1 MQYEET
7 EHFSVMA
14 YKQVVITSYLKPSEE
29 VGLRRGGRA
38 ESVPVLL
45 SPTRQLTARLAAVR
59 EGERVPKELPRGLG
73 CSGSWRWGRGTHG
86 AGGGAAAPAAA
97 CGLCWLSHL
106 RPAARFPA
114 LCRAGASC
122 CVPEAGVKRGQRAVP
137 VEWKGWQ
144 RRGCE
149 RGWSLESHG
158 GSLVNSAPI
167 LFNFSYSKIECSAPN
182 AS

>member
-45 SPTRQLTARLAAVR
+45 SPTRQLAARLAAVR

-73 CSGSWRWGRGTHG
+73 CSGSWRWGRGTRG
-86 AGGGAAAPAAA
+86 AGGAAAAPAAA
-97 CGLCWLSHL
+97 CRLCWPSHL

-122 CVPEAGVKRGQRAVP
+122 CVPEAEMKRGQRAVP

-149 RGWSLESHG
+149 QGCSLGSHG
-158 GSLVNSAPI
+158 GSLVNSALI
-167 LFNFSYSKIECSAPN
+167 LFNFSYSKSECSAPN